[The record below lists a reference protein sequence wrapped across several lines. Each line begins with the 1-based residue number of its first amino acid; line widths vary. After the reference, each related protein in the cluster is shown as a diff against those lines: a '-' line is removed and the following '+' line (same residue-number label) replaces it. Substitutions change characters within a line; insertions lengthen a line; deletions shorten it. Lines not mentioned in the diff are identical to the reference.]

1 MHPLKIYIKE
11 NRINIG
17 NFCKLLGISRQSLHN
32 IINYKFYP
40 RRTLAKKIEIITNNK
55 VTVIDLLYPE
65 NIKNDEVENASQK
78 IN

>member
-1 MHPLKIYIKE
+1 M
-11 NRINIG
+11 
-17 NFCKLLGISRQSLHN
+17 HN

-55 VTVIDLLYPE
+55 ITVIDLLYPE

-78 IN
+78 NN